1 MMESVANDEGP
12 TEERLSACKA
22 MDHAVGHGIH
32 GRDRCVVALAVTD
45 GGEVQRGLALVIAGL
60 GKSDK
65 TQLFCSYALNEQCF
79 ALVEQC
85 LEELFVLL
93 ILSPVLLNRH

>member
-12 TEERLSACKA
+12 TEERLGACKA

-32 GRDRCVVALAVTD
+32 GRDRCVV
-45 GGEVQRGLALVIAGL
+45 VQRGLALVIAGL

>member
-12 TEERLSACKA
+12 TEERLGACKA

-45 GGEVQRGLALVIAGL
+45 GGEV
-60 GKSDK
+60 
-65 TQLFCSYALNEQCF
+65 
-79 ALVEQC
+79 
-85 LEELFVLL
+85 
-93 ILSPVLLNRH
+93 